1 MNLIVGAA
9 NTDFLDRCLYC
20 NTNWLKQH
28 YGNNGRGNWGNVKY
42 QSKKIVESHDSCN
55 VIVGNKFSDQKAC
68 LAVVNNQFPVITN
81 YNDKIRSWIPCLK
94 LNNRSQ

>member
-42 QSKKIVESHDSCN
+42 QSKKIVESHDSC
-55 VIVGNKFSDQKAC
+55 
-68 LAVVNNQFPVITN
+68 
-81 YNDKIRSWIPCLK
+81 
-94 LNNRSQ
+94 

>member
-42 QSKKIVESHDSCN
+42 QSKKIVESHDSCY
-55 VIVGNKFSDQKAC
+55 VIVGNGFSYQW
-68 LAVVNNQFPVITN
+68 VSNRNYVIDEWQN
-81 YNDKIRSWIPCLK
+81 GSHSKIC
-94 LNNRSQ
+94 